1 MLNARFSS
9 PFNPRRSLLNAYLV
23 ENERVGMHIYIL
35 RRLLLLIPTLLLVTL
50 LVFSIIRL
58 LPGNIVVLMM
68 SEQGYASDRAKLE
81 QMLGLDQPF
90 YWQYLTYL
98 GHVFKGGLGVS
109 FWTKEPVLDEI
120 VRRLP
125 VSLELAL
132 LAMCCG
138 LLIALPAGIFSAI

>member
-1 MLNARFSS
+1 MSR
-9 PFNPRRSLLNAYLV
+9 
-23 ENERVGMHIYIL
+23 YIA
-35 RRLLLLIPTLLLVTL
+35 RRLVLLIPTLLLVTL

-90 YWQYLTYL
+90 YIQYVRYIGNVLR
-98 GHVFKGGLGVS
+98 GDLGVS
-109 FWTKEPVLDEI
+109 FWTKEPVLEEI
-120 VRRLP
+120 FRRLP

-132 LAMCCG
+132 FAMVFG
-138 LLIALPAGIFSAI
+138 LLMALPTGIFSAIRQDSWIDYLFRTMAIGGLSIP